1 MLSDDGVVGYRAGD
15 DPMETVKLLPGRADK
30 EWIHFEIEADPQ
42 TQTFSIAANGEKRE
56 NLPFRYYTGD
66 ISKLTINAPKNGTG
80 GIYVD
85 NIILP
90 GDEEYGKWIITALN
104 DEFEEME
111 VPFGTPFD
119 DLDLPEYVSVVVTDP
134 DEVESDIEVRVN
146 WDADDYDAEQS
157 GKYTIHGTLALPF

>member
-1 MLSDDGVVGYRAGD
+1 MK
-15 DPMETVKLLPGRADK
+15 TVKLLPGRADK

-104 DEFEEME
+104 DEFEETDQRVLSLLNLTQKQYPAFQYKRE
-111 VPFGTPFD
+111 IKTDIVKAK
-119 DLDLPEYVSVVVTDP
+119 YSV
-134 DEVESDIEVRVN
+134 
-146 WDADDYDAEQS
+146 
-157 GKYTIHGTLALPF
+157 K